1 MAQGQHAYRRVRH
14 ARPVGALRAPRAAV
28 SGNPS
33 STDFTDLHGL
43 AGEHTRPRGV
53 LACPV
58 RRLASRHKY
67 SDEREFL
74 GHALSPTLSQ
84 LPLLNLTHTT
94 SQGVNEDAEV
104 GRAGGFDWSVRW
116 SSPLHTSERLLLDS
130 AEEMHCL
137 LRAEHHVVSAFQHSS
152 RSDRPDLVS
161 VCITSRSFWR
171 PCFPSPA
178 LSPSDLVRFGRA
190 LLIAYGFSSEL
201 RGWISSVP
209 LAWLVSVH
217 LVRFVGF
224 YFLWLYHGQ
233 LPFAFAVLGG
243 WGDIVVATLALVLL
257 VLRPNSRAIYQ
268 VWNALG
274 FADILFVVS
283 TATRLALSDPAS
295 MATLLRF
302 PWSLLPTFIVP
313 LIIFTHVVIFLR
325 LKGDGLN
332 RAA

>member
-1 MAQGQHAYRRVRH
+1 
-14 ARPVGALRAPRAAV
+14 
-28 SGNPS
+28 
-33 STDFTDLHGL
+33 
-43 AGEHTRPRGV
+43 
-53 LACPV
+53 
-58 RRLASRHKY
+58 
-67 SDEREFL
+67 
-74 GHALSPTLSQ
+74 
-84 LPLLNLTHTT
+84 
-94 SQGVNEDAEV
+94 VNEDAEF

-130 AEEMHCL
+130 AEEMHYL

-152 RSDRPDLVS
+152 SSSDRPDLVRVRS
-161 VCITSRSFWR
+161 ASRSFWR

-190 LLIAYGFSSEL
+190 SSYSLRFFKRIKGLDFFRAPFMACFRSFGSLCWLLL
-201 RGWISSVP
+201 P
-209 LAWLVSVH
+209 
-217 LVRFVGF
+217 
-224 YFLWLYHGQ
+224 WLYEHGQ